1 MLLTMFSSSES
12 NCLEIGAQAPQISA
26 PDQEGQLV
34 DLGTELSQELA
45 LVFFYPKAHTP
56 GCTQQVCSV
65 RDGYTLFKQLGVT
78 VLGVSSD
85 KIASQNSFKEKYQL
99 PYRLISDADGAVA
112 KAFGK
117 NKWSRQAYLFKDGK
131 LIWKDTQASTAKQ
144 TQDILEAL
152 ADLGIYKD

>member
-1 MLLTMFSSSES
+1 M
-12 NCLEIGAQAPQISA
+12 
-26 PDQEGQLV
+26 
-34 DLGTELSQELA
+34 
-45 LVFFYPKAHTP
+45 
-56 GCTQQVCSV
+56 

-85 KIASQNSFKEKYQL
+85 KVASQNSFKEKYQL

-144 TQDILEAL
+144 TPRHIRGSNR
-152 ADLGIYKD
+152 LGIYKD